1 MLGLSVR
8 SRDVDTGSSYIRW
21 GRRTCRNTSSLVYA
35 GNVREQNTLL
45 QMYGLLVQKV
55 LIKYCCQTFSQDQD
69 QHFFSKPRTM
79 QHFSYSIEC
88 FNLTCYYIMHTCI

>member
-35 GNVREQNTLL
+35 GNIRE
-45 QMYGLLVQKV
+45 
-55 LIKYCCQTFSQDQD
+55 
-69 QHFFSKPRTM
+69 
-79 QHFSYSIEC
+79 
-88 FNLTCYYIMHTCI
+88 